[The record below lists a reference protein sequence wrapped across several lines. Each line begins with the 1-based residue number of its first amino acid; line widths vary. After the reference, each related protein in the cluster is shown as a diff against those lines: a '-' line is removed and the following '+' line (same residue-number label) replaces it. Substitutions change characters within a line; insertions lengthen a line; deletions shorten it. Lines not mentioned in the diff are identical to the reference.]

1 LMLTKSFKLM
11 TLLGIPVTVS
21 WSWFIIFG
29 LVVYTLAAGYFPIA
43 APEFSPPLRLLMAL
57 ISALL
62 LFACLLAHELS
73 HSYIAKRNNLPISG
87 ITLFIFGGVAHLEKE
102 PEDPGVEFKMAIAGP
117 IMSLALGIF
126 FYFLTSTLYSF
137 GAPKFLFSITD
148 YLAYLN
154 FGVGI
159 FNLLPGFPLD
169 GGRILRSMIWK
180 LSGDLKRATMVAS
193 SFGKFAAYLLI
204 GLGFLGIFTMNFLSG
219 LWFIFIGLFLNE
231 AAEMSYRQ
239 VLIKRFLTGIRVRN
253 LMTKNVITVPAD
265 ILLSA
270 LVEKYFFKYRFASF
284 PVVSD
289 DTLLGLITF
298 HDIKEVPREEW
309 GSRRASEV
317 MLQLKDDLL
326 IHEDE
331 EVASALQKIA
341 HNQVGRLLVI
351 DDDKLV
357 GIVSQRDIVKLLEY
371 KAGA

>member
-1 LMLTKSFKLM
+1 MLTKSFKLM

>member
-1 LMLTKSFKLM
+1 MLTKSFKLI

-29 LVVYTLAAGYFPIA
+29 LVVYTLATGYFPIA
-43 APEFSPPLRLLMAL
+43 APEIAPPLRLLMAL
-57 ISALL
+57 ISAVL

-73 HSYIAKRNNLPISG
+73 HSYVAQRNKLPISG
-87 ITLFIFGGVAHLEKE
+87 ITLFIFGGVAHLEQE

-126 FYFLTSTLYSF
+126 FYFLSANLYSF
-137 GAPKFLFSITD
+137 GAPKFLFSITG

-154 FGVGI
+154 FGVGL

-169 GGRILRSMIWK
+169 GGRIMRSLIWK
-180 LSGDLKRATMVAS
+180 LSNDLRRATMIAS
-193 SFGKFAAYLLI
+193 SLGKGMAYILI
-204 GLGFLGIFTMNFLSG
+204 GLGLVGIFQGTLING
-219 LWFIFIGLFLNE
+219 LWLIFVGLFLNQ
-231 AAEMSYRQ
+231 AAEMSYRS
-239 VLIKRFLTGIRVRN
+239 VLIKRFLTGIKVRN
-253 LMTKNVITVPAD
+253 LMTKNVIAVPAD

-284 PVVSD
+284 PVLSD
-289 DTLLGLITF
+289 DTLLGLVTF
-298 HDIKEVPREEW
+298 HDIKEVPKEEW

-331 EVASALQKIA
+331 EIAVALQKIA

-351 DDDKLV
+351 DDDKLI
-357 GIVSQRDIVKLLEY
+357 GIISQRDIMKLLES
-371 KAGA
+371 